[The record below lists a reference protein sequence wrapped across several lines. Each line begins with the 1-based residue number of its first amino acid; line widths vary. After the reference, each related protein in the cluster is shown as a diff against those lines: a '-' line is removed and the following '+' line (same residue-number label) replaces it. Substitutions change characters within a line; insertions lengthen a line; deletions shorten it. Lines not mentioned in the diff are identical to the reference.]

1 MPRWISLSVL
11 AAALTVASLVQA
23 APDRTEDVLKFEADW
38 AQAYAKADLKFL
50 DRAMLPDFTL
60 TDTRGTVTTKEQ
72 ELAEVRDSVAK
83 YEHLIQHEMKV
94 RFYGSD
100 MAVVIGRTAIKLD
113 LRGKVI
119 DTEVAFT
126 DTLVRKGGLWYA
138 AAGHTSRPGS

>member
-1 MPRWISLSVL
+1 MLRHLRI
-11 AAALTVASLVQA
+11 AALLVVMGTTAHA
-23 APDRTEDVLKFEADW
+23 APGQTQEVLQFENDW

-83 YEHLIQHEMKV
+83 YEHLIQREMHV
-94 RFYGSD
+94 RFYGPD

-126 DTLVRKGGLWYA
+126 DTLVRKNGTWYA